1 MKGAGAMFGIVTWM
15 ALGYG
20 LVWGGLWMILS
31 SMLLMLVSGFVLVPP
46 VGMAAMAGAVS
57 AMVLLF
63 TDLGQRNRRSQFLV
77 GSAGVLA
84 LLVLTMAQPF
94 ARPVEEG
101 LLIQLA
107 TLLLWAALTTVSL
120 LLCFDGYA
128 TGAAKRYLVEVLI
141 IRLLK
146 GLALVLFTVFVA
158 LPFYVMVMT
167 SLKSQQKLL
176 ANPLDFSIDFGQGFA
191 PLFRSYIELFTQFH
205 FGTFLMNSAIVSVI
219 TVVLTLAFAVPGAYA
234 VARLRFPGQAF
245 LSRSIL
251 LIYMVPAIVLV
262 VPLYAVFSQLGL
274 RNSLFGLLVVY
285 PATTI
290 PVALYMLQGYF
301 RGLPSELEEAGL
313 MDGLNRV
320 QVIMKITLPLALPA
334 LASVSLYVFMIAW
347 NEFLFAFMFLDN
359 LDMFTLSR
367 GVVSLNSSEVPR
379 QHLMAGAVV
388 ATVPVLAI
396 FLWFEKYLVSGLTA
410 GSVKG

>member
-1 MKGAGAMFGIVTWM
+1 MRLGVITWM
-15 ALGYG
+15 ALLYG
-20 LVWGGLWMILS
+20 AIWGGLWMTLTGL
-31 SMLLMLVSGFVLVPP
+31 LLMLVSGLIAVPTI
-46 VGMAAMAGAVS
+46 GMAALVGVVTGGAVIFFPAFQHS
-57 AMVLLF
+57 WRRQILLI
-63 TDLGQRNRRSQFLV
+63 V
-77 GSAGVLA
+77 GVVAGL
-84 LLVLTMAQPF
+84 LLVTAGSPF
-94 ARPVEEG
+94 STPLSQKPIYQFAA
-101 LLIQLA
+101 LFI
-107 TLLLWAALTTVSL
+107 WAALTVLSL
-120 LLCFDGYA
+120 TLCLDGYQA
-128 TGAAKRYLVEVLI
+128 GGAKRYRIEVLV

-146 GLALVLFTVFVA
+146 GLGLVLFSVFVA

-167 SLKSQQKLL
+167 SLKSQQSLL
-176 ANPLDFSIDFGQGFA
+176 GNPLDFSIDFGQGFA
-191 PLFRSYIELFTQFH
+191 SLFRSYIELFTQFH

-219 TVVLTLAFAVPGAYA
+219 TVLITLFFAIPGAYA

-262 VPLYAVFSQLGL
+262 IPLYTVFSQLGL
-274 RNSLFGLLVVY
+274 RNSLIGLLVVY

-301 RGLPSELEEAGL
+301 RGLPGELEEAGL
-313 MDGLNRV
+313 MDGLSRLK
-320 QVIMKITLPLALPA
+320 VITKITLPLALPA

-347 NEFLFAFMFLDN
+347 NEFLFAFMFLD
-359 LDMFTLSR
+359 DFSMFTLSR

-388 ATVPVLAI
+388 ATVPVLAV